1 MSLIRTTKGNQMN
14 TANLMTELNNLYC
27 QTYGVKDRIKG
38 TKKKAKPVQY
48 NFLGAGCSMKVQYP
62 DYSEKIKKSRVY
74 VWVEDEG
81 VLDNLNNRVN
91 RPVALWKEIALKGL
105 REIGLTEE
113 FTGGLKWSQYAG
125 CSCACSPGFIIKENV
140 MGYDFHIKVSSDAPE
155 AVVFDPD
162 APKRLTSV

>member
-1 MSLIRTTKGNQMN
+1 MNQ
-14 TANLMTELNNLYC
+14 ANLTSELYDLYC

-38 TKKKAKPVQY
+38 TKKTAKPVQFK
-48 NFLGAGCSMKVQYP
+48 FLGVDCSMKVQYP
-62 DYSEKIKKSRVY
+62 DYSAKIKKSRVY
-74 VWVEDEG
+74 LSVEDEG
-81 VLDNLNNRVN
+81 LLDNLNNRVN

-113 FTGGLKWSQYAG
+113 FIGGLKWSQYAG
-125 CSCACSPGFIIKENV
+125 CSCPCSPGFIIKENV
-140 MGYDFHIKVSSDAPE
+140 MAYDFFISVKSDAPE

>member
-1 MSLIRTTKGNQMN
+1 MN
-14 TANLMTELNNLYC
+14 TANIMTELHDLHC
-27 QTYGVKDRIKG
+27 QTYGWKDRVKG
-38 TKKKAKPVQY
+38 TKKVAKPVQF
-48 NFLGAGCSMKVQYP
+48 NFLGVGCSMKVQYP

-91 RPVALWKEIALKGL
+91 RPVVLWKEIALKGL

-125 CSCACSPGFIIKENV
+125 CSCPCSPGFIIKENV
-140 MGYDFHIKVSSDAPE
+140 MGYDFHISVKSNAPE

-162 APKRLTSV
+162 APKRLVIA